1 MNQSPDHRRS
11 PDGDG
16 KAPGADVLAT
26 LAASDPVTMA
36 VGVMMASQ
44 GVDRWTATTALN
56 SAADRFHVPIPAVAH
71 AVLTLVSGTDEQVGG
86 RAGSAAGQ
94 LLAAGLTSAP

>member
-1 MNQSPDHRRS
+1 MDQSPDHRRS

-16 KAPGADVLAT
+16 EVPAAEVLGT
-26 LAASDPVTMA
+26 RAAIDPVTMA
-36 VGVMMASQ
+36 VGAMMASQ

-56 SAADRFHVPIPAVAH
+56 SAADRFDVPIPAVAH
-71 AVLTLVSGTDEQVGG
+71 AVLTLVAGTDEQVGG

-94 LLAAGLTSAP
+94 LLAPGLTSAP